1 MELVSI
7 FVEETTGEGIYAIL
21 NHPEEQ
27 DEFERNLNL
36 WSDPEYITNYLE
48 VNNCYLGSEYFKND
62 SIDSLVSKIEKEV
75 IEIEKLMLQKA
86 QAGFNKSG
94 ESLQQ
99 LFKPLNN
106 WEYQL
111 YVHQESKAVISN
123 HHFPKPIL
131 RIYAIRI
138 AENTFVITGGAI
150 KLVHQMEDHNDTRE
164 ELKKL
169 KNAKTFLVESNLIT
183 EDDIK
188 LFLNEQS

>member
-7 FVEETTGEGIYAIL
+7 FVDEKTGEGIYAIL
-21 NHPEEQ
+21 NHTEEQ
-27 DEFERNLNL
+27 DEFERNLSL

-48 VNNCYLGSEYFKND
+48 VNNHYLGSEHFKND
-62 SIDSLVSKIEKEV
+62 SIDSLVSKIEKEA

-106 WEYQL
+106 RKYKL
-111 YVHQESKAVISN
+111 HVHQESKAVISD

-131 RIYAIRI
+131 RMYAIRI

-150 KLVHQMEDHNDTRE
+150 KLVHLMEDHDDTRK

-169 KNAKTFLVESNLIT
+169 ENAKTFLVESNLIT
-183 EDDIK
+183 EADIQ

>member
-7 FVEETTGEGIYAIL
+7 FVEEKTGEGIYAIK
-21 NHPEEQ
+21 NHSEEQ

-36 WSDPEYITNYLE
+36 WSDTEYIINYLE
-48 VNNCYLGSEYFKND
+48 VNKRYLESEYFRDD
-62 SIDSLVSKIEKEV
+62 SIDSLLSKIKKET
-75 IEIEKLMLQKA
+75 IEIEKLMVQKA
-86 QAGFNKSG
+86 QEGFNKSG

-111 YVHQESKAVISN
+111 FAHQESKAVISN

-131 RIYAIRI
+131 RMYAIRI

-150 KLVHQMEDHNDTRE
+150 KLVHQMEDHDDTSE

-169 KNAKTFLVESNLIT
+169 KNAKAFLVESNLIT
-183 EDDIK
+183 EEDIK
-188 LFLNEQS
+188 LFLNDQS